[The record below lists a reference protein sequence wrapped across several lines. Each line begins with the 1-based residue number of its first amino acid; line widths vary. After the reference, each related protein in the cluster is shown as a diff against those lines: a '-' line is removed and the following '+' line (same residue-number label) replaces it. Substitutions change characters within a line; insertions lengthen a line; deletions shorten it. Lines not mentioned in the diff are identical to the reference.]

1 MRRREFGVLLGGAAV
16 ARPLAVRAQSRPT
29 LPHIGYLWLGAADE
43 EDSTKR
49 GLRQGLR
56 DLGYVEGRDII
67 VDYRYADGHE
77 ERLAAL
83 VSELVAAKVDIILAP
98 GSVVTG
104 AVKKATTTI
113 PVVSTTGD
121 PVGSGFIESLSRPGS
136 NITGLSLN
144 VGGTVVTKSLELLY
158 EIVPSAS
165 RIAALSNPSN
175 PQNLVSAQALRRA
188 AEGLGITLLFH
199 EVRNA
204 GDLTMAFG
212 AITTER
218 SDAVIVEGDPLL
230 VSNRRSIVEF
240 AASHRLPAMYGLRD
254 FVDAGG
260 FVAYGA
266 SIFEIWRRVASYVDK
281 ILKGAKP
288 ADLPV
293 EQPTAFELVVNLKT
307 AKALDLA
314 IPQIILA
321 RADEVIE

>member
-1 MRRREFGVLLGGAAV
+1 MKRREFAVLLGGAAV
-16 ARPLAVRAQSRPT
+16 ARPLAVHAQPRPT
-29 LPHIGYLWLGAADE
+29 VPHIGYLWLGGADE

-49 GLRQGLR
+49 GIRQGLR

-83 VSELVAAKVDIILAP
+83 VGELVDAKVDVILSP
-98 GSVVTG
+98 GSVVTR

-121 PVGSGFIESLSRPGS
+121 PVGSGFIQSLGRPGG

-144 VGGTVVTKSLELLY
+144 GGPDIPEKYWELLH
-158 EIVPSAS
+158 EIVPGAS
-165 RIAALSNPSN
+165 RIAVVWGNTQS
-175 PQNLVSAQALRRA
+175 LVMPVMRKAT
-188 AEGLGITLLFH
+188 EGLGITLLSH
-199 EVRNA
+199 QVRSSL
-204 GDLTMAFG
+204 DLPTIFD
-212 AITTER
+212 AIATER
-218 SDAVIVEGDPLL
+218 SDAMIVDGDPLL

-240 AASHRLPAMYGLRD
+240 AAAHRLPVVYGLRD

-260 FVAYGA
+260 LIAYGS
-266 SIFEIWRRVASYVDK
+266 SIFKIWRRAASYVDK

-293 EQPTAFELVVNLKT
+293 EQPTAFELVLNLKT
-307 AKALDLA
+307 AKALGLA

-321 RADEVIE
+321 RADEVLE

>member
-1 MRRREFGVLLGGAAV
+1 MKRREFAVLLGGAAV
-16 ARPLAVRAQSRPT
+16 ARPLAVHAQPRPT
-29 LPHIGYLWLGAADE
+29 VPHIGYLWLGGADE

-49 GLRQGLR
+49 GIRQGLR

-83 VSELVAAKVDIILAP
+83 VGELVDAKVDVILSP
-98 GSVVTG
+98 GSVVTR

-121 PVGSGFIESLSRPGS
+121 PVGSGFIQSLGRPGG

-144 VGGTVVTKSLELLY
+144 GGPDIPEKYWELLH
-158 EIVPSAS
+158 EIVPGAS
-165 RIAALSNPSN
+165 RIAVVWGNTQS
-175 PQNLVSAQALRRA
+175 
-188 AEGLGITLLFH
+188 LGITLLSH
-199 EVRNA
+199 QVRSSL
-204 GDLTMAFG
+204 DLPTTFD
-212 AITTER
+212 AIATER
-218 SDAVIVEGDPLL
+218 SDAMIVDGDPLL

-240 AASHRLPAMYGLRD
+240 AAAHRLPVVYGLRD

-260 FVAYGA
+260 LIAYGS
-266 SIFEIWRRVASYVDK
+266 SIFKIWRRAASYVDK

-293 EQPTAFELVVNLKT
+293 EQPTAFELVLNLKT
-307 AKALDLA
+307 AKALGLA

-321 RADEVIE
+321 RADEVLE

>member
-1 MRRREFGVLLGGAAV
+1 MRRREFVGLLGGAAV
-16 ARPLAVRAQSRPT
+16 ARPLAVHAQPRT
-29 LPHIGYLWLGAADE
+29 TIPHIGYLWLGAADQ

-83 VSELVAAKVDIILAP
+83 VDELVAAKVDVILSP
-98 GSVVTG
+98 GSVMTR

-121 PVGSGFIESLSRPGS
+121 PVGSGFIQSLGQPGS

-144 VGGTVVTKSLELLY
+144 VGGDIAAKHLELLH
-158 EIVPSAS
+158 EIVPGAS
-165 RIAALSNPSN
+165 RVAVLLNTSNTPG
-175 PQNLVSAQALRRA
+175 LVAAQALRKA
-188 AEGLGITLLFH
+188 IEGLGITLLFH
-199 EVRNA
+199 EVRTP
-204 GDLTMAFG
+204 GDLPTAFD
-212 AITTER
+212 AIATER
-218 SDAVIVEGDPLL
+218 SDAMIVDGDPLL
-230 VSNRRSIVEF
+230 VSYRRSIVEF

-260 FVAYGA
+260 LIAYGA
-266 SIFEIWRRVASYVDK
+266 NIFEIWRRAASYVDK

-293 EQPTAFELVVNLKT
+293 EQPTAFELVLNLKT
-307 AKALDLA
+307 VKALGVA

>member
-98 GSVVTG
+98 GSVVTR

-144 VGGTVVTKSLELLY
+144 VGGEIAAKNLELLL
-158 EIVPSAS
+158 EIIPGAS
-165 RIAALSNPSN
+165 RIAALLNPSN
-175 PQNLVSAQALRRA
+175 PQSLVTAQALRKA
-188 AEGLGITLLFH
+188 AEVRGITLLFH
-199 EVRNA
+199 EVRA
-204 GDLTMAFG
+204 PGDLPMAFG
-212 AITTER
+212 AIATER
-218 SDAVIVEGDPLL
+218 SDAMIVDGDPLL

-260 FVAYGA
+260 FIAYGA

-293 EQPTAFELVVNLKT
+293 EQPTAFELVLNLQI
-307 AKALDLA
+307 AKALGVA

-321 RADEVIE
+321 RADKLIE

>member
-98 GSVVTG
+98 GSVVTR

-175 PQNLVSAQALRRA
+175 PQNLVAAQALRKA

-240 AASHRLPAMYGLRD
+240 AASHRLPAVYGLRD

-260 FVAYGA
+260 LLAYGA

>member
-1 MRRREFGVLLGGAAV
+1 
-16 ARPLAVRAQSRPT
+16 
-29 LPHIGYLWLGAADE
+29 
-43 EDSTKR
+43 
-49 GLRQGLR
+49 
-56 DLGYVEGRDII
+56 
-67 VDYRYADGHE
+67 
-77 ERLAAL
+77 
-83 VSELVAAKVDIILAP
+83 
-98 GSVVTG
+98 VTR

-144 VGGTVVTKSLELLY
+144 VGGTVATKSLELLH
-158 EIVPSAS
+158 EIVPGAS
-165 RIAALSNPSN
+165 RVAALLNPSN
-175 PQNLVSAQALRRA
+175 PQNLVAAQALRKA

-199 EVRNA
+199 EVRNP

-218 SDAVIVEGDPLL
+218 SDAMIVDGDPLL
-230 VSNRRSIVEF
+230 VSNRRGIVEF

-260 FVAYGA
+260 LIAYGA

-293 EQPTAFELVVNLKT
+293 EQPTAFELVLNLKT
-307 AKALDLA
+307 AKALGVA

-321 RADEVIE
+321 RADEVME